1 MVLNGISA
9 RGDLTKEVV
18 THHARDIAE

>member
-1 MVLNGISA
+1 MVLNGIGA